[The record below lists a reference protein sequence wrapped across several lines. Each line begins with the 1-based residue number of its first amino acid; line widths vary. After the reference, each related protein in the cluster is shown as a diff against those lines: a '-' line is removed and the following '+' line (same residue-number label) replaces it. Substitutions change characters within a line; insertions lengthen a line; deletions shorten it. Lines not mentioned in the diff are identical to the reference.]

1 MREIFT
7 VFRKK
12 SAWGHMILSAVVFF
26 AIALPFRS
34 LFTLLPG
41 VTEIRPANMV
51 PLVFGIQFG
60 PAAAWGISI
69 GNLISDILSGANV
82 FVCLTGFVVNFFYT
96 YIPYKLWYTLRL
108 GKEPIHPVRLNTVL
122 EIVKYIL
129 VVLIDSFITTVS
141 LSLIFEAAGFQ
152 SFFSSFPLLFFN
164 NFDFAIILGIPVLS
178 FWSKTRLRSVV
189 PEYRENEKVQRS
201 ACWLDLPLVIIA
213 VIGVGYFLYSMF
225 QGGTVVNSPLA
236 FGFLCAAIAG
246 LIVYTFRPTGEVES
260 LPPRREGMKISIKA
274 KVTIGFLLLTLVFL
288 VLLVVVS
295 YNALKAGG
303 ELNRLEVWNYIY
315 LALGIT
321 INLLYGI
328 AILFLWY
335 VERNITTPI
344 ERLSNLTELYA
355 RQEHKH
361 EERLAQSLQQLAD
374 TIPQGDEIGAL
385 AVSFRNMVSELDSY
399 MANLAAVTA
408 DKERIATEL
417 NVATQ
422 IQASMLPCIFPAFPG
437 RREFDVYATMT
448 PAKEVG
454 GDFYD
459 FFLVDD
465 DHLALVIADVSGK
478 GVPAALFMVI
488 AKTLL
493 KNAAQTGLSPKA
505 VLEKVNNQLC
515 ENNEAE
521 MFVTVWLG
529 IYEISTGK
537 LTAANAGHE
546 YPAVKHGNGKFELF
560 KDKHGFVL
568 AGMDGAHYREYEVE
582 LKAGDTLFVYTDGV
596 AEATDAANTLYGT
609 ERMLEALNCEEEAD
623 PEELLRNVKKSI
635 DMFVGE
641 APQFDDIT
649 MLALKIRDVRF
660 ERMKK
665 ISVTPQ
671 LNSIDA
677 VTAFFE
683 ECLAQQNAPVK
694 VVSQINIAVDEI
706 FSNIA
711 RYSGATSVSIGCEA
725 QKDRVVLRFA
735 DNGRPYDPTEKA
747 DPDITLS
754 AEERDIGGLGIFMVK
769 RTMDEIA
776 YEYTDGL
783 NILTIQKRW

>member
-12 SAWGHMILSAVVFF
+12 SAWGHMVLSAVVFF

-69 GNLISDILSGANV
+69 GNLISDILSGSHV
-82 FVCLTGFVVNFFYT
+82 FVCATGFVVNFFYT

-108 GKEPIHPVRLNTVL
+108 GKEPIHPIRLNTVQ

-129 VVLIDSFITTVS
+129 VVLIDSFVTTVS

-152 SFFSSFPLLFFN
+152 SFSSSFPLLFFN

-178 FWSKTRLRSVV
+178 FWNKTRLRSEI
-189 PEYRENEKVQRS
+189 PEYRKNPGTRRS
-201 ACWLDLPLVIIA
+201 VRWLDLPLVIIA
-213 VIGVGYFLYSMF
+213 VTGAGYFFYSLL
-225 QGGTVVNSPLA
+225 QGGMINSSLA
-236 FGFLCAAIAG
+236 LGVLCIAIAS
-246 LIVYTFRPTGEVES
+246 LIVYAFRPSDKVEP
-260 LPPRREGMKISIKA
+260 LPPSREGVKISIKA

-288 VLLVVVS
+288 ILLAVVS
-295 YNALKAGG
+295 YNALQVGG
-303 ELNRLEVWNYIY
+303 ELERLEVWNYIY
-315 LALGIT
+315 LVLGIT

-335 VERNITTPI
+335 VERNITTPV
-344 ERLSNLTELYA
+344 ERLSYLTELYA
-355 RQEHKH
+355 RQEHEH
-361 EERLAQSLQQLAD
+361 DASLATRLQKLAD
-374 TIPQGDEIGAL
+374 AIPKGDEIGAL
-385 AVSFRNMVSELDSY
+385 ALSFRNMMDELDDY
-399 MANLAAVTA
+399 MANLAVVTA

-437 RREFDVYATMT
+437 RKEFDVYATMT

-459 FFLVDD
+459 FFLIDD

-505 VLEKVNNQLC
+505 ILEKVNNQLC

-529 IYEISTGK
+529 IFEISTGK
-537 LTAANAGHE
+537 LIAANAGHE
-546 YPAVKHGNGKFELF
+546 YPAVRHQGGKFELY
-560 KDKHGFVL
+560 KDKHDFVL
-568 AGMDGAHYREYEVE
+568 AGMEGARYREYEMI
-582 LKAGDTLFVYTDGV
+582 LKPGDTLFVYTDGV
-596 AEATDAANTLYGT
+596 AEATDATNTLYGT
-609 ERMLEALNCEEEAD
+609 DRMLTALNRNEKAD
-623 PEELLRNVKKSI
+623 PEKLLQSVKEDI

-649 MLALKIRDVRF
+649 MLAFKIKDF
-660 ERMKK
+660 QLEGMKK
-665 ISVTPQ
+665 ISVSPQ
-671 LNSIDA
+671 LASIDA
-677 VTAFFE
+677 VTDFFE
-683 ECLAQQNAPVK
+683 TCLTEQNAPVK

-706 FSNIA
+706 FSNIV
-711 RYSGATSVSIGCEA
+711 RYSGATSVLIGCRAE
-725 QKDRVVLRFA
+725 KDHVVLRFA
-735 DNGRPYDPTEKA
+735 DNGRPYDPTEKD

-769 RTMDEIA
+769 KTMDDISYVYA
-776 YEYTDGL
+776 DGF

>member
-12 SAWGHMILSAVVFF
+12 SAWGHMVLSAVVFF

-69 GNLISDILSGANV
+69 GNLISDILSGSHV
-82 FVCLTGFVVNFFYT
+82 FVCATGFVVNFFYT

-108 GKEPIHPVRLNTVL
+108 GKEPIHPIRLNTVQ

-129 VVLIDSFITTVS
+129 VVLIDSFVTTVS

-152 SFFSSFPLLFFN
+152 SFSSSFPLLFFN

-178 FWSKTRLRSVV
+178 FWNKTRLRSEI
-189 PEYRENEKVQRS
+189 PEYRKNPRTRRS
-201 ACWLDLPLVIIA
+201 VRWLDLPLVIIA
-213 VIGVGYFLYSMF
+213 VTGAGYFFYSLL
-225 QGGTVVNSPLA
+225 QGGMINSSLA
-236 FGFLCAAIAG
+236 LGVLCIAIAS
-246 LIVYTFRPTGEVES
+246 LIVYAFRPSEKVEP
-260 LPPRREGMKISIKA
+260 LPPSREGVKISIKA

-288 VLLVVVS
+288 ILLAVVS
-295 YNALKAGG
+295 YNALQVGG
-303 ELNRLEVWNYIY
+303 ELERLEVWNYIY
-315 LALGIT
+315 LVLGIT

-335 VERNITTPI
+335 VERNITTPV
-344 ERLSNLTELYA
+344 ERLSYLTELYA
-355 RQEHKH
+355 RQEHEH
-361 EERLAQSLQQLAD
+361 DTSLATRLQKLAD
-374 TIPQGDEIGAL
+374 AIPKGDEIGAL
-385 AVSFRNMVSELDSY
+385 ALSFRNMMDELDDY
-399 MANLAAVTA
+399 MANLAVVTA

-437 RREFDVYATMT
+437 RKEFDVYATMT

-459 FFLVDD
+459 FFLIDD

-505 VLEKVNNQLC
+505 ILEKVNNQLC

-529 IYEISTGK
+529 IFEISTGK
-537 LTAANAGHE
+537 LIAANAGHE
-546 YPAVKHGNGKFELF
+546 YPAVRHQGGKFELY
-560 KDKHGFVL
+560 KDKHDFVL
-568 AGMDGAHYREYEVE
+568 AGMEGARYREYEMI
-582 LKAGDTLFVYTDGV
+582 LKPGDTLFVYTDGV
-596 AEATDAANTLYGT
+596 AEATDATNTLYGT
-609 ERMLEALNCEEEAD
+609 DRMLTALNRNEKAD
-623 PEELLRNVKKSI
+623 PEKLLQSVKEDI

-649 MLALKIRDVRF
+649 MLAFKIKDF
-660 ERMKK
+660 QLEGMKK
-665 ISVTPQ
+665 ISVSPQ
-671 LNSIDA
+671 LASIDT
-677 VTAFFE
+677 VTDFFE
-683 ECLAQQNAPVK
+683 TCLTEQNAPVK

-706 FSNIA
+706 FSNIV
-711 RYSGATSVSIGCEA
+711 RYSGATSVSIGCRAE
-725 QKDRVVLRFA
+725 KDHVVLRFA
-735 DNGRPYDPTEKA
+735 DNGRPYDPTEKD

-769 RTMDEIA
+769 KTMDDISYVYA
-776 YEYTDGL
+776 DGF

>member
-7 VFRKK
+7 VFRKR

-69 GNLISDILSGANV
+69 GNLISDILSGSNA
-82 FVCLTGFVVNFFYT
+82 FVCLTGFLVNFFYT

-129 VVLIDSFITTVS
+129 VVLIDSFVTTVS

-178 FWSKTRLRSVV
+178 FWNKTHLRSVV
-189 PEYRENEKVQRS
+189 PEYRENEKVQHGV
-201 ACWLDLPLVIIA
+201 CWLDLPLVIIA
-213 VIGVGYFLYSMF
+213 VIGVGYFLYSLF
-225 QGGTVVNSPLA
+225 QGGAVNNPLA
-236 FGFLCAAIAG
+236 LGFLCVAIVG
-246 LIVYTFRPTGEVES
+246 LAVYAFRPAGKVEP
-260 LPPRREGMKISIKA
+260 LPPSREGVKISIKA

-288 VLLVVVS
+288 VLLAVVS
-295 YNALKAGG
+295 YNALKVGG
-303 ELNRLEVWNYIY
+303 ALDRLEVWNYIY
-315 LALGIT
+315 LVLGIT

-335 VERNITTPI
+335 VERNITTPV
-344 ERLSNLTELYA
+344 EHLSYLTELYA
-355 RQEHKH
+355 RQEHEH
-361 EERLAQSLQQLAD
+361 DESLALRLQQLVDA
-374 TIPQGDEIGAL
+374 IPQGDEIGAL
-385 AVSFRNMVSELDSY
+385 AVSFRNMTNELDDY

-529 IYEISTGK
+529 IFEISTGK
-537 LTAANAGHE
+537 LTASNAGHE
-546 YPAVKHGNGKFELF
+546 YPAVKHKDGKFELYR
-560 KDKHGFVL
+560 DKHGFVL
-568 AGMDGAHYREYEVE
+568 AGMEDARYREYELE

-596 AEATDAANTLYGT
+596 AEATDASNTLYGT
-609 ERMLEALNCEEEAD
+609 ERMLTALNRNENAD
-623 PEELLRNVKKSI
+623 PEELLHMVKEDI

-649 MLALKIRDVRF
+649 MLALKVKDIRL
-660 ERMKK
+660 EKMKK
-665 ISVTPQ
+665 INVAPQ
-671 LNSIDA
+671 PDSIDT

-683 ECLAQQNAPVK
+683 ECLAQQEAPMK

-706 FSNIA
+706 FSNIV
-711 RYSGATSVSIGCEA
+711 RYSGATSVSVGCEA
-725 QKDRVVLRFA
+725 ETGCAVLRFA
-735 DNGRPYDPTEKA
+735 DNGRPYDPTEKS

-769 RTMDEIA
+769 KTMDDIK
-776 YEYTDGL
+776 YEYRDGF

>member
-1 MREIFT
+1 M
-7 VFRKK
+7 
-12 SAWGHMILSAVVFF
+12 LSAVVFF

-69 GNLISDILSGANV
+69 GNLISDILSGSST
-82 FVCLTGFVVNFFYT
+82 FVCFTGFVVNFFYT

-108 GKEPIHPVRLNTVL
+108 GKESIHPVRLNTVL

-178 FWSKTRLRSVV
+178 FWNKTRLRSVV
-189 PEYRENEKVQRS
+189 PEYRANAKLQRGS
-201 ACWLDLPLVIIA
+201 RWLDLPLVIIA
-213 VIGVGYFLYSMF
+213 VIGVGYFLYSLF
-225 QGGTVVNSPLA
+225 QGGTVVNRSLA
-236 FGFLCAAIAG
+236 SGFLCVAMAG
-246 LIVYTFRPTGEVES
+246 LVVYAFRPTGKVEP
-260 LPPRREGMKISIKA
+260 LPPQREGVKISIKA

-288 VLLVVVS
+288 ILLAVVS
-295 YNALKAGG
+295 YNALKVGG
-303 ELNRLEVWNYIY
+303 ELNRLEIWNYIY
-315 LALGIT
+315 LVLGIT

-335 VERNITTPI
+335 VERNITTPV
-344 ERLSNLTELYA
+344 ERLSYLTELYA
-355 RQEHKH
+355 RQEHEH
-361 EERLAQSLQQLAD
+361 DESLALRLQQLAD
-374 TIPQGDEIGAL
+374 KIPQGDEIGAL
-385 AVSFRNMVSELDSY
+385 AVSFRNMMGELDDY
-399 MANLAAVTA
+399 MENLAAVTA

-465 DHLALVIADVSGK
+465 DHLAVVIADVSGK

-529 IYEISTGK
+529 IFEISTGK

-546 YPAVKHGNGKFELF
+546 YPAVRHENGEFELL
-560 KDKHGFVL
+560 KDRHGFVL
-568 AGMDGAHYREYEVE
+568 AGMEGARYREYELE

-609 ERMLEALNCEEEAD
+609 ERMLAALNRNEKAD
-623 PEELLRNVKKSI
+623 PEELLQNVKEDI
-635 DMFVGE
+635 DMFVGK

-649 MLALKIRDVRF
+649 MLALKVKDVRL

-665 ISVTPQ
+665 ISVPPQ
-671 LNSIDA
+671 LDSIDT

-683 ECLAQQNAPVK
+683 ECLAEQDAPIK

-711 RYSGATSVSIGCEA
+711 RYSGATSVSVGCEA
-725 QKDRVVLRFA
+725 EKNRAVLRFA

-754 AEERDIGGLGIFMVK
+754 AEERSIGGLGIFMVK
-769 RTMDEIA
+769 KTMDEVV
-776 YEYTDGL
+776 YEYADGW

>member
-1 MREIFT
+1 MKEIFT

-12 SAWGHMILSAVVFF
+12 SAWGHMVLSAVVFF

-34 LFTLLPG
+34 LLTLLPG

-69 GNLISDILSGANV
+69 GNLISDILSGSNA
-82 FVCLTGFVVNFFYT
+82 FVCATGFVVNFFYT
-96 YIPYKLWYTLRL
+96 YIPYKLWYTIRL
-108 GKEPIHPVRLNTVL
+108 GKEPIRPVQLHTVL

-129 VVLIDSFITTVS
+129 VVLIDSFVTTVS

-178 FWSKTRLRSVV
+178 FWDKTRLRSVV
-189 PEYRENEKVQRS
+189 PEYRENTRLHYMGK
-201 ACWLDLPLVIIA
+201 WLSLPLFLIA
-213 VIGVGYFLYSMF
+213 AIGVGYFIYSLLL
-225 QGGTVVNSPLA
+225 GGALNPPLA
-236 FGFLCAAIAG
+236 LGFLCVAIAG
-246 LIVYTFRPTGEVES
+246 LLIYAFRPTKKVEP
-260 LPPRREGMKISIKA
+260 LPPRRDGVKISIKA

-288 VLLVVVS
+288 ILMAVMS
-295 YNALKAGG
+295 YTALNVGG
-303 ELNRLEVWNYIY
+303 ELEWLEVWNYIY
-315 LALGIT
+315 LVVGIT

-328 AILFLWY
+328 AIVFLWY
-335 VERNITTPI
+335 VERNITTPV
-344 ERLSNLTELYA
+344 ERLSYLTELYA
-355 RQEHKH
+355 RQEHDH
-361 EERLAQSLQQLAD
+361 DEGVAQRLHQLAD
-374 TIPQGDEIGAL
+374 SIPKGDEIGAL
-385 AVSFRNMVSELDSY
+385 ADSFRTMMDELDNY
-399 MANLAAVTA
+399 MVNLAAVTA

-437 RREFDVYATMT
+437 REEFDVYATMT

-493 KNAAQTGLSPKA
+493 KNAAQTGLSPKE

-546 YPAVKHGNGKFELF
+546 YPAVRHENGTFELY

-568 AGMDGAHYREYEVE
+568 AGMEGARYREYELE
-582 LKAGDTLFVYTDGV
+582 LRAGDMLFVYTDGV
-596 AEATDAANTLYGT
+596 TEATDGKNTLYGT
-609 ERMLEALNCEEEAD
+609 QRMLEALNRSETAEPEA
-623 PEELLRNVKKSI
+623 LLRNMKKDI
-635 DMFVGE
+635 EQFVGE

-649 MLALKIRDVRF
+649 MLALKVKTVRSGAMKEIR
-660 ERMKK
+660 
-665 ISVTPQ
+665 ISPQ
-671 LNSIDA
+671 LDRIGE
-677 VTAFFE
+677 VTDFFE
-683 ECLAQQNAPVK
+683 ECLAQEDAPVK
-694 VVSQINIAVDEI
+694 VMTQINIVVDEI

-711 RYSGATSVSIGCEA
+711 RYSGATSVCVGCQVE
-725 QKDRVVLRFA
+725 KDCVVLRFA
-735 DNGRPYDPTEKA
+735 DDGSPYDPTEKP
-747 DPDITLS
+747 DPDVTLS
-754 AEERDIGGLGIFMVK
+754 AEERQIGGLGIFMVK
-769 RTMDEIA
+769 RMMDEVH
-776 YEYTDGL
+776 YEHRDGC
-783 NILTIQKRW
+783 NILTICKRW

>member
-1 MREIFT
+1 M
-7 VFRKK
+7 
-12 SAWGHMILSAVVFF
+12 LSAVVFF

-69 GNLISDILSGANV
+69 GNLISDILSGSSA
-82 FVCLTGFVVNFFYT
+82 FVCFTGFVVNFFYT

-178 FWSKTRLRSVV
+178 FWNKTRLRSVV
-189 PEYRENEKVQRS
+189 PEYQANAKLQRG
-201 ACWLDLPLVIIA
+201 ARWMDLPLVIIA
-213 VIGVGYFLYSMF
+213 VIGVGYFLYSLF
-225 QGGTVVNSPLA
+225 QGGTALNSPLA
-236 FGFLCAAIAG
+236 LGFLCVVMAG
-246 LIVYTFRPTGEVES
+246 LVFYAFRPAGKVEP
-260 LPPRREGMKISIKA
+260 LPPHREGVKISIKA

-288 VLLVVVS
+288 ILLAVVS
-295 YNALKAGG
+295 YNALKVGG
-303 ELNRLEVWNYIY
+303 ELNRLEIWNYIY
-315 LALGIT
+315 LVLGVT

-335 VERNITTPI
+335 VERNLTTPV
-344 ERLSNLTELYA
+344 ERLSYLTELYA
-355 RQEHKH
+355 RQEHEH
-361 EERLAQSLQQLAD
+361 DESLALRLQQLAD

-385 AVSFRNMVSELDSY
+385 AVSFRNMMNELDDY

-521 MFVTVWLG
+521 MFVTIWLG
-529 IYEISTGK
+529 IFEISTGK

-546 YPAVKHGNGKFELF
+546 YPAVRHENGKFELF
-560 KDKHGFVL
+560 KDRHGFVL
-568 AGMDGAHYREYEVE
+568 AGMEGARYREYELE

-609 ERMLEALNCEEEAD
+609 ERMLAALNRNEKAD
-623 PEELLRNVKKSI
+623 PEDLLQNVKEDI
-635 DMFVGE
+635 DMFVGK

-649 MLALKIRDVRF
+649 MLALKVKDVRI
-660 ERMKK
+660 ECMKK
-665 ISVTPQ
+665 ISVPPQ
-671 LNSIDA
+671 LGRIDT

-683 ECLAQQNAPVK
+683 ECLAEQDAPMK

-711 RYSGATSVSIGCEA
+711 RYSGATSVSVGCEA
-725 QKDRVVLRFA
+725 EKDHVVLRFA

-754 AEERDIGGLGIFMVK
+754 AEKRDIGGLGIFMVK
-769 RTMDEIA
+769 KTMDEVV
-776 YEYTDGL
+776 YEYTDGW

>member
-1 MREIFT
+1 MKEIFT

-12 SAWGHMILSAVVFF
+12 SAWGHMVLSAVVFF

-69 GNLISDILSGANV
+69 GNLISDILSGSNA

-108 GKEPIHPVRLNTVL
+108 GKESIHPVRLNTVL

-178 FWSKTRLRSVV
+178 FWNKTRLRSMV
-189 PEYRENEKVQRS
+189 PEYRENAKLQRG
-201 ACWLDLPLVIIA
+201 ARWLDLPLVIIA
-213 VIGVGYFLYSMF
+213 VIGVGYFLYSLF
-225 QGGTVVNSPLA
+225 QGGTAVNRPLA
-236 FGFLCAAIAG
+236 LGFLCVAMAG
-246 LIVYTFRPTGEVES
+246 LVFYAFRPTGKVEP
-260 LPPRREGMKISIKA
+260 LPPQREGVKISIKA

-288 VLLVVVS
+288 VLLAVVS
-295 YNALKAGG
+295 YTALKVGG

-315 LALGIT
+315 LVLGVT

-335 VERNITTPI
+335 VERNITTPV
-344 ERLSNLTELYA
+344 ERLSYLTELYA
-355 RQEHKH
+355 KQEHEH
-361 EERLAQSLQQLAD
+361 DESLSLRLQQLAD

-385 AVSFRNMVSELDSY
+385 AVSFRNMMNELDDY

-546 YPAVKHGNGKFELF
+546 YPAVRHENGKFELF
-560 KDKHGFVL
+560 KDRHGFVL
-568 AGMDGAHYREYEVE
+568 AGMEGARYREYELE

-609 ERMLEALNCEEEAD
+609 ERMLAALNRNEKAD
-623 PEELLRNVKKSI
+623 PEDLLQNVKEDI
-635 DMFVGE
+635 DMFVGK

-649 MLALKIRDVRF
+649 MLALKVKDVQL

-665 ISVTPQ
+665 ISVPPQ
-671 LNSIDA
+671 LSSIDT

-683 ECLAQQNAPVK
+683 ECLEEQSTPMK

-711 RYSGATSVSIGCEA
+711 RYSGATSVSIGCETE
-725 QKDRVVLRFA
+725 KDHVVLRFA

-769 RTMDEIA
+769 KTMDEVV
-776 YEYTDGL
+776 YEYTDGW

>member
-1 MREIFT
+1 MKEIFT

-12 SAWGHMILSAVVFF
+12 EAWGHMLLSAMVFF

-60 PAAAWGISI
+60 PAAAWGIAA
-69 GNLISDILSGANV
+69 GNLISDILSGSSA
-82 FVCLTGFVVNFFYT
+82 FICMTGFAVNFFYT
-96 YIPYKLWYTLRL
+96 YLPYKLWYTLRL

-129 VVLIDSFITTVS
+129 IVLIDSFITTVS
-141 LSLIFEAAGFQ
+141 LSLVFEAAGFQ
-152 SFFSSFPLLFFN
+152 SFSSSFPLLFFN
-164 NFDFAIILGIPVLS
+164 NFDFAVILGIPVLS

-189 PEYRENEKVQRS
+189 PEHRENTKLRHS
-201 ACWLDLPLVIIA
+201 TCWLDLPLVAIA
-213 VIGVGYFLYSMF
+213 AIGVGYFLYSLLR
-225 QGGTVVNSPLA
+225 GGTVMNSSLA
-236 FGFLCAAIAG
+236 LGFLCVSVIG
-246 LIVYTFRPTGEVES
+246 LLIYSFRPTGKVEP
-260 LPPRREGMKISIKA
+260 LPARRESVKVSIKA
-274 KVTIGFLLLTLVFL
+274 KVTIGFLLVTLIFL
-288 VLLVVVS
+288 ILLAVVS
-295 YNALKAGG
+295 YNALQVGG
-303 ELNRLEVWNYIY
+303 ELNRLEIWNYIY
-315 LALGIT
+315 LVLGIT

-335 VERNITTPI
+335 VERNITTPV
-344 ERLSNLTELYA
+344 ERLSDLTELYA
-355 RQEHKH
+355 KQEHKH
-361 EERLAQSLQQLAD
+361 EESLAQSLQQLAD
-374 TIPQGDEIGAL
+374 TIPKGDEIGAL
-385 AVSFRNMVSELDSY
+385 AVSFRNMVGELDEY
-399 MANLAAVTA
+399 MVNLAAVTA

-437 RREFDVYATMT
+437 RKEFDVYATMT

-465 DHLALVIADVSGK
+465 DHLALVMADVSGK

-505 VLEKVNNQLC
+505 ILEKVNNQLC

-529 IYEISTGK
+529 IFEISTGK
-537 LTAANAGHE
+537 LTASNAGHE
-546 YPAVKHGNGKFELF
+546 YPAVRHKDGKFELY
-560 KDKHGFVL
+560 KDRHGFVL
-568 AGMDGAHYREYEVE
+568 AGMENARYREYEME
-582 LKAGDTLFVYTDGV
+582 LKAGDALFVYTDGV
-596 AEATDAANTLYGT
+596 TEATDAENTLYGT
-609 ERMLEALNCEEEAD
+609 ERMLAALNRNGGAA
-623 PEELLRNVKKSI
+623 PQALLYNVKEDI
-635 DMFVGE
+635 DAFVGK

-649 MLALKIRDVRF
+649 MLALKIKDIPP
-660 ERMKK
+660 EKMKK
-665 ISVTPQ
+665 INVEPQ
-671 LNSIDA
+671 LDSIGA

-683 ECLAQQNAPVK
+683 ECLEEQGAPMK
-694 VVSQINIAVDEI
+694 VVSQINIVADEI

-711 RYSGATSVSIGCEA
+711 RYSGATDVSVGCEA
-725 QKDRVVLRFA
+725 EKNRVVLRFA

-747 DPDITLS
+747 DPDVTLS

-769 RTMDEIA
+769 KTMDEIQ
-776 YEYTDGL
+776 YEYQDGF
-783 NILTIQKRW
+783 NILTIQTRW

>member
-1 MREIFT
+1 M
-7 VFRKK
+7 
-12 SAWGHMILSAVVFF
+12 LSAVVFF

-51 PLVFGIQFG
+51 PVVFGIQFG

-69 GNLISDILSGANV
+69 GNLISDILSGSSA

-108 GKEPIHPVRLNTVL
+108 GKEPIYPVRLNTVL

-129 VVLIDSFITTVS
+129 VVLIDSLVTTVS

-178 FWSKTRLRSVV
+178 FWNKMHLHSEI
-189 PEYRENEKVQRS
+189 PEYRENAQFRHGV
-201 ACWLDLPLVIIA
+201 CWLDLPLAVIA
-213 VIGVGYFLYSMF
+213 VIGAGYFIYSLLL
-225 QGGTVVNSPLA
+225 GGNAVNPSLA
-236 FGFLCAAIAG
+236 MGFLCVAIAG
-246 LIVYTFRPTGEVES
+246 LAVYAFRPAGRVEP
-260 LPPRREGMKISIKA
+260 LPPRREEVKFSIKA
-274 KVTIGFLLLTLVFL
+274 KVTIGVLLLTLVFL
-288 VLLVVVS
+288 VLLTIVS
-295 YNALKAGG
+295 YNALNVGG

-315 LALGIT
+315 LVLGIT

-335 VERNITTPI
+335 VERNITTPV
-344 ERLSNLTELYA
+344 ERLSELTELYA
-355 RQEHKH
+355 KQEHEH
-361 EERLAQSLQQLAD
+361 EEDVALRLQQLAD

-385 AVSFRNMVSELDSY
+385 AVSFQNMMSELDDY
-399 MANLAAVTA
+399 MVNLAAVTA

-422 IQASMLPCIFPAFPG
+422 IQASMLPCIFPAFPE
-437 RREFDVYATMT
+437 RREFDVYAAMT

-493 KNAAQTGLSPKA
+493 KNAAQTGMSPKE

-515 ENNEAE
+515 ENNDAE

-529 IYEISTGK
+529 IYVISTGK

-546 YPAVKHGNGKFELF
+546 YPAVERKGGKFELL

-568 AGMDGAHYREYEVE
+568 AGMENARYREYELE
-582 LKAGDTLFVYTDGV
+582 LAPGDTLFVYTDGV
-596 AEATDAANTLYGT
+596 VEATDAANELYGT
-609 ERMLEALNCEEEAD
+609 DRMLDALNQKED
-623 PEELLRNVKKSI
+623 PDPDELLKTVKRDI
-635 DMFVGE
+635 DSFVGK

-649 MLALKIRDVRF
+649 MLALKIKEVRT
-660 ERMKK
+660 ENMKK
-665 ISVTPQ
+665 ISVSPQ
-671 LNSIDA
+671 LESIDQ

-683 ECLAQQNAPVK
+683 ACLEEQEAPVK
-694 VVSQINIAVDEI
+694 VVSQIGIAVDEI

-711 RYSGATSVSIGCEA
+711 RYSGATSVSVGCRAEKNHA
-725 QKDRVVLRFA
+725 VLRFE
-735 DNGRPYDPTEKA
+735 DNGRPYDPTQKA
-747 DPDITLS
+747 DPDVTLS
-754 AEERDIGGLGIFMVK
+754 ADERDIGGLGIFMVK
-769 RTMDEIA
+769 KTMDELT
-776 YEYTDGL
+776 YEYVDGR
-783 NILTIQKRW
+783 NILTIQKSW

>member
-1 MREIFT
+1 MKEIFT
-7 VFRKK
+7 VFRRK
-12 SAWGHMILSAVVFF
+12 SAWGHKLLGAVVFF

-41 VTEIRPANMV
+41 VTEIRPPNMV
-51 PLVFGIQFG
+51 PPVFGIQFG
-60 PAAAWGISI
+60 PAAAWGIAV
-69 GNLISDILSGANV
+69 GNLISDILSGSGA
-82 FVCLTGFVVNFFYT
+82 FVCITGFVVNFFYT

-108 GKEPIHPVRLNTVL
+108 GKEPIYPVRLNTVL

-129 VVLIDSFITTVS
+129 VVLIDSFVTTVS

-164 NFDFAIILGIPVLS
+164 NFDFAVILGVPVLS

-189 PEYRENEKVQRS
+189 PEQPKNAKLQRR
-201 ACWLDLPLVIIA
+201 ARWLDLPLAVIA
-213 VIGVGYFLYSMF
+213 VIGVGYFLYSLF
-225 QGGTVVNSPLA
+225 RGGTAVNSQLA
-236 FGFLCAAIAG
+236 LGFLCVAIAG
-246 LIVYTFRPTGEVES
+246 LVIYAFRPVGRVEA
-260 LPPRREGMKISIKA
+260 LPPRREGVKISIKA
-274 KVTIGFLLLTLVFL
+274 KVTIGFLLLTMVFL
-288 VLLVVVS
+288 VLLAVVS
-295 YNALKAGG
+295 YDALRVGG
-303 ELNRLEVWNYIY
+303 ELNRLEIWNYIY
-315 LALGIT
+315 LVLGVT

-335 VERNITTPI
+335 VERNITTPV
-344 ERLSNLTELYA
+344 ERLSYLTELYA
-355 RQEHKH
+355 RQEHEH
-361 EERLAQSLQQLAD
+361 DEGLAVRLHRLADA
-374 TIPQGDEIGAL
+374 IPKGDEIGAL
-385 AVSFRNMVSELDSY
+385 AVSFRNMMDELDDY

-437 RREFDVYATMT
+437 REEFEVYATMT

-493 KNAAQTGLSPKA
+493 KNAAQTGLSPKE

-521 MFVTVWLG
+521 MFVTVWFG
-529 IYEISTGK
+529 IFEISTGK

-546 YPAVKHGNGKFELF
+546 YPAVRHENGKFELF
-560 KDKHGFVL
+560 RDRHGFVL
-568 AGMDGAHYREYEVE
+568 AGMENARYREYEMA

-596 AEATDAANTLYGT
+596 AEATDAANTLYRT
-609 ERMLEALNCEEEAD
+609 DRMLAALNRKETAG
-623 PEELLRNVKKSI
+623 PEELLRNVKEDI
-635 DMFVGE
+635 DRFVGE

-649 MLALKIRDVRF
+649 MLALRVKGVPH
-660 ERMKK
+660 ESMKK
-665 ISVTPQ
+665 INVPPR
-671 LNSIDA
+671 LDSIDT

-683 ECLAQQNAPVK
+683 KCLAEQDAPMK

-711 RYSGATSVSIGCEA
+711 RYSGATAVSVGCEA
-725 QKDRVVLRFA
+725 EKNRAVLRFA
-735 DNGRPYDPTEKA
+735 DNGCPYDPTAKA

-754 AEERDIGGLGIFMVK
+754 AEERGVGGLGIFMVK
-769 RTMDEIA
+769 KTMDEVV
-776 YEYTDGL
+776 YEYADGW
-783 NILTIQKRW
+783 NVLTIQKRW

>member
-1 MREIFT
+1 MKEIVT

-12 SAWGHMILSAVVFF
+12 EAWGHMLLSAVVFF

-60 PAAAWGISI
+60 PAAAWGIAV
-69 GNLISDILSGANV
+69 GNLISDILSGSSA
-82 FVCLTGFVVNFFYT
+82 FVCITGFIANFFYT

-122 EIVKYIL
+122 EIIKYIL

-141 LSLIFEAAGFQ
+141 LSLVFEAAGFQ
-152 SFFSSFPLLFFN
+152 SFSSSFPLLFFN

-178 FWSKTRLRSVV
+178 FWNKTRLRSVI
-189 PEYRENEKVQRS
+189 PEPRGNESLQHGVHR
-201 ACWLDLPLVIIA
+201 LDFPLAIIAAIGIGYFIYSMSQGGAVMNSSLALGFFCVA
-213 VIGVGYFLYSMF
+213 VIGL
-225 QGGTVVNSPLA
+225 LA
-236 FGFLCAAIAG
+236 YA
-246 LIVYTFRPTGEVES
+246 FRPAGEVEP
-260 LPPRREGMKISIKA
+260 LPAHRESVKISIKA
-274 KVTIGFLLLTLVFL
+274 KVTIGFLLVTLIFL
-288 VLLVVVS
+288 ILLAVAS
-295 YNALKAGG
+295 YTALKVGG
-303 ELNRLEVWNYIY
+303 ELDRLEVWNYIY
-315 LALGIT
+315 VVLGIT

-335 VERNITTPI
+335 VEKNITTPV
-344 ERLSNLTELYA
+344 ERLSDLTELYA
-355 RQEHKH
+355 RQEHRHK
-361 EERLAQSLQQLAD
+361 ESLVQSLQQLAEA
-374 TIPQGDEIGAL
+374 IPQGDEIGAL
-385 AVSFRNMVSELDSY
+385 AVSFRNMVGELDEY
-399 MANLAAVTA
+399 MVNLAVITA

-422 IQASMLPCIFPAFPG
+422 IQSSMLPCIFPAFPD
-437 RREFDVYATMT
+437 RKEFDVYATMT

-465 DHLALVIADVSGK
+465 GHLALVMADVSGK

-505 VLEKVNNQLC
+505 ILEKVNNQLC

-529 IYEISTGK
+529 IFEISTGK
-537 LTAANAGHE
+537 LTASNAGHE
-546 YPAVKHGNGKFELF
+546 YPVVRHKDGKFELY
-560 KDKHGFVL
+560 KDRHGFVL
-568 AGMDGAHYREYEVE
+568 AGMEDACYREYEME
-582 LKAGDTLFVYTDGV
+582 LNVGDTLFVYTDGV

-609 ERMLEALNCEEEAD
+609 QRMLAALNRNEGAD
-623 PEELLRNVKKSI
+623 PEDLLHTVKEDI
-635 DMFVGE
+635 DVFVGQ

-649 MLALKIRDVRF
+649 MLALKVKDVQS
-660 ERMKK
+660 EKMKK
-665 ISVTPQ
+665 INVTPQ
-671 LNSIDA
+671 LESIDA
-677 VTAFFE
+677 IIAFLE
-683 ECLAQQNAPVK
+683 ECLAEQDAPMK
-694 VVSQINIAVDEI
+694 VALQINIAVDEI

-711 RYSGATSVSIGCEA
+711 RYSGATSVSVGCEA
-725 QKDRVVLRFA
+725 KKNCVALRFA

-769 RTMDEIA
+769 KTMDEVA
-776 YEYTDGL
+776 YEHTDGF